1 MDNKF
6 RVLENNIL
14 CEYEIIATCK
24 NKELCK
30 DYIIYRGNDNNI
42 YAARYRIVSDKLELD
57 SDLTDIEWDFID
69 KELENY
75 G

>member
-24 NKELCK
+24 NKELGK